1 MAEQQARYPLDER
14 ALSSQ
19 TAGADRLAIT
29 HCRGM
34 AFVQLMASAGQAGAL
49 AERLGIAT
57 EAGRATVLSDY
68 TALPLA
74 PGQWLLCAPS
84 GRDGGFHRR
93 IRALAEGLGHVSEQ
107 SHGRVLIRVEGPH
120 AREVLRK
127 ECRLDLHSGAIAP
140 GFAAHTVMADVG
152 VTLHY
157 VDERPTFDLILY
169 PGYADS
175 FWHWLAEA
183 AAEFDP
189 LLAER
194 TAS

>member
-1 MAEQQARYPLDER
+1 MAEQQVCYPLDELGLAPQDER
-14 ALSSQ
+14 R
-19 TAGADRLAIT
+19 DRLTIT

-34 AFVQLMASAGQAGAL
+34 AFVQLMASAGRATAL
-49 AERLGIAT
+49 AERLGITA
-57 EAGRATVLSDY
+57 EAGTATVSEHF

-84 GRDGGFHRR
+84 GRDGAFFRQVSG
-93 IRALAEGLGHVSEQ
+93 LAEGLGHVSEQ
-107 SHGRVLIRVEGPH
+107 SHGRVLIRIRGPH

-127 ECRLDLHSGAIAP
+127 ECRLDLHP
-140 GFAAHTVMADVG
+140 GVISPGYAAHTVMADVG

-157 VDERPTFDLILY
+157 ADDRPTFDLILY

-175 FWHWLAEA
+175 FWHWLTEA

-189 LLAER
+189 VLAEQG
-194 TAS
+194 AS